1 MVPLLLL
8 LLLCL
13 AASALAI
20 PTNLGLLE
28 KRANTTTISYNPLLP
43 NVTIYATGGTI
54 AGSASSN
61 TDTTAYTPGVLGVQV
76 LINTVPE
83 LVNISNVAGVQFSN
97 VASGEIT
104 PNMLLNLSQIIS
116 KDLQTG
122 SAGAVITHGTDTLEE
137 TAFFLDLTIR
147 SPKPVVL
154 VGAMR
159 PATAISADGPM
170 NLLEAVTLAASPKA
184 QNRGA
189 MIVLNDRIGSAYYTS
204 KTNSNSLDTFQA
216 VDAGFLG
223 NFVDVVPRFYYAPAL
238 PTNKP
243 FFDISST
250 TALPKVEIIYSYQGV
265 DPEIV
270 FDAVRR
276 GAKGLVIAGMG
287 AGSFPEDADA
297 AVLKVVE
304 DYGTTVVY
312 SHRTMD
318 GYVPSAPVG
327 GIAGGFFN
335 PQKARYLL
343 MLALNAGYDYE
354 KITEVFRV
362 D

>member
-1 MVPLLLL
+1 MAPL

-13 AASALAI
+13 AASGLAI

-28 KRANTTTISYNPLLP
+28 KRANTTTTSYNPLLP

-61 TDTTAYTPGVLGVQV
+61 TDTTAYTSGVLGVQV
-76 LINTVPE
+76 LINAVPE

-97 VASGEIT
+97 VASGET
-104 PNMLLNLSQIIS
+104 IS

-122 SAGAVITHGTDTLEE
+122 SAGAVVTHGTDTLEE

-147 SPKPVVL
+147 SPKPVIL

-223 NFVDVVPRFYYAPAL
+223 NFVGVVPRFYYAPAL

-250 TALPKVEIIYSYQGV
+250 TTLPKVEIIYSYQGV
-265 DPEIV
+265 DPEMV

-318 GYVPSAPVG
+318 GYVPGAPVG

-343 MLALNAGYDYE
+343 MLALNARYDYE